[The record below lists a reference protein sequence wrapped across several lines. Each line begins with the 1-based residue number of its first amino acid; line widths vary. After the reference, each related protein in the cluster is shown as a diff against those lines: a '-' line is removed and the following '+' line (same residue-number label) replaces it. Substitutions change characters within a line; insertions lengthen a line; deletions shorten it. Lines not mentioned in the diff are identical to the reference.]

1 MFYGFDKIQDKL
13 MHLNYDFENVNMSLQ
28 LFQILYYSFG
38 KSCLYPWKFPH
49 GTFVIGYQTQSYK
62 SK

>member
-1 MFYGFDKIQDKL
+1 MFYGFDNIQDKL

-38 KSCLYPWKFPH
+38 KSCLYLFGNFLMEPLLLATKH
-49 GTFVIGYQTQSYK
+49 NRIN
-62 SK
+62 